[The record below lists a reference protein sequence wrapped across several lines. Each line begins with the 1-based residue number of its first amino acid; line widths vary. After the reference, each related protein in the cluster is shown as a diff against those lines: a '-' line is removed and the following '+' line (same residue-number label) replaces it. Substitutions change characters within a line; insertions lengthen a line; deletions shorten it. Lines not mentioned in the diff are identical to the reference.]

1 MKHKHLVALI
11 TALFYLLLFIPFL
24 GKAHLFDWDE
34 VNFAEA
40 AREMVVSGQ
49 WLNVQVNFEPF
60 WEKPPLFIWLQT
72 LSMHCFGVN
81 DFAAR
86 FPNVIVGLISIMLL
100 YYVAFKHY
108 GQQAAIA
115 STLLYLGSF
124 TPHLYFKSGIID
136 PLFNLFILVGVLQL
150 CLASSQKRSG
160 WYFFIAGLFIGL
172 AVLTKGPVAILIAG
186 LAGLAY
192 QVIYRNNFYKVLD
205 LVKLVIGIALFP
217 AIYFGIQI
225 SNHGWWFLSEFIG
238 YQWELF
244 SQPVASHGQPFYY
257 HPLVLLIGC
266 FPLTVLAIHGIW
278 LQPKKD
284 KGDAMKQWMKV
295 LFWVVLILFSAVTT
309 KIVHYSSLCYF
320 PLAILAGEWL
330 TRKFNLS
337 VLQKVLLVV
346 ISTGWTIA
354 LIVMVRLQKLNSFD
368 SWIEQIEDLFTQAQ
382 LTEQVTWT
390 PLAYVLAALLLL
402 SAILLI
408 VKYSKA
414 NLMSYLI
421 FNVFLISLVMQVFI
435 PRIESHTQL
444 KWVKHL
450 STYQGKDMIHLTQ
463 GFKSYAHL
471 YYTHQQ
477 KIDEAEEIKQRVL
490 RAMGKSSFYEL
501 NMEDKQSF
509 EVLYRSFVIDSTQ
522 LDFSLSTKI
531 SDFEKFEKD
540 PKLELVFSGNGYQVW
555 ERKN

>member
-1 MKHKHLVALI
+1 MKHKHVVALI

-49 WLNVQVNFEPF
+49 WFNVQVNYEPF
-60 WEKPPLFIWLQT
+60 WEKPPLFIWLQS
-72 LSMHCFGVN
+72 LSMHCFGIN

-86 FPNVIVGLISIMLL
+86 FPNVIIGLISILIL
-100 YYVAFKHY
+100 YYVSFKHY
-108 GQQAAIA
+108 GQQVAIA

-136 PLFNLFILVGVLQL
+136 PLFNLFIFLGVLQL
-150 CLASSQKRSG
+150 YKASSLRRKGLHFFMSG
-160 WYFFIAGLFIGL
+160 VFIGL
-172 AVLTKGPVAILIAG
+172 AVITKGPAAILIIG

-192 QVIYRNNFYKVLD
+192 QLIYRDHFYRLTD
-205 LVKLVIGIALFP
+205 LLKLVVGLLVFP
-217 AIYFGIQI
+217 GLYFGLQI
-225 SNHGWWFLSEFIG
+225 AHHGWWFLNEFIV

-257 HPLVLLIGC
+257 HAVVLLLAC
-266 FPLTVLAIHGIW
+266 FPLTILAIHALWIS
-278 LQPKKD
+278 PTKD
-284 KGDAMKQWMKV
+284 RGDGFKQWMKV
-295 LFWVVLILFSAVTT
+295 LFWVVLVLFSTVTT

-330 TRKFNLS
+330 CKKFNLS
-337 VLQKVLLVV
+337 LLQKILLLLVSSIWTTALVV
-346 ISTGWTIA
+346 I
-354 LIVMVRLQKLNSFD
+354 VRLKKFD
-368 SWIEQIEDLFTQAQ
+368 SFEKWISQIDDKFTQSQ
-382 LTEQVTWT
+382 LMAEVNWT
-390 PLAYVLAALLLL
+390 PLAIVLAVLLLL
-402 SAILLI
+402 STVLVVI
-408 VKYSKA
+408 KYSKA

-421 FNVFLISLVMQVFI
+421 FNVFLISMIMQVFI

-450 STYQGKDMIHLTQ
+450 STYKGKEMIHLTK

-477 KIDEAEEIKQRVL
+477 KFEASDELKSTVL
-490 RAMGKSSFYEL
+490 RQMNKGSFYEL
-501 NMEDKQSF
+501 DREARQTFD
-509 EVLYRSFVIDSTQ
+509 VLYRNYVIDSTQ
-522 LDFSLSTKI
+522 LSFSLSTKI
-531 SDFEKFEKD
+531 NDQEEIEQNPRLKK
-540 PKLELVFSGNGYQVW
+540 VFSGNGYQVW
-555 ERKN
+555 ERKD